1 MVTNDLPSIRPLTAE
16 RVRVLVADPARKL
29 LGELMKD
36 ATTFEEIGVALKAQL
51 AWLRANPDD
60 SGVLQAGESLMYA
73 FERLCLKLLEAMGYE
88 FLPPTGD
95 AGEDSLLRHKG
106 GTPGQRIALDC
117 IWTYVP
123 ASVDS
128 VWTLVRMVRD
138 LRATEGLLITGAGL
152 NDEAC
157 QLAQR
162 LGIRVIDGDELKRL
176 IDTHAPELNEPPQPA
191 DWEVELASRLLAE
204 AGGIPAET
212 VGADTS
218 HRQ

>member
-1 MVTNDLPSIRPLTAE
+1 MRTDLPRIQPLTPE
-16 RVRVLVADPARKL
+16 RSCVLGADPARKQL
-29 LGELMKD
+29 LDQIMYA
-36 ATTFEEIGVALKAQL
+36 ATREEIGAATQAQL

-60 SGVLQAGESLMYA
+60 FGVLQAGEDLAYA
-73 FERLCLKLLEAMGYE
+73 FDSLCVKLLLAMGYE

-95 AGEDSLLRHKG
+95 AGEDSLLRQKG
-106 GTPGQRIALDC
+106 GAPGQRIALDC

-152 NDEAC
+152 TDEAC

-162 LGIRVIDGDELKRL
+162 LGIRVIDGDELKHL
-176 IDTHAPELNEPPQPA
+176 IDTHAPELNEPPEPA
-191 DWEVELASRLLAE
+191 DWEVELGLR
-204 AGGIPAET
+204 PRTET
-212 VGADTS
+212 RAAT
-218 HRQ
+218 